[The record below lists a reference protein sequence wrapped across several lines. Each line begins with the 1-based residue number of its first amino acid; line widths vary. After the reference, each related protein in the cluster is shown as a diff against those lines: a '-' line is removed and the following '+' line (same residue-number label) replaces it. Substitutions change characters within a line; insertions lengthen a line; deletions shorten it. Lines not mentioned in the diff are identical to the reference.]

1 MIYGKLFIIVCV
13 YLNLFT
19 LNVNGVNLRQ
29 DSDDIFAKTIVSKTI
44 DDSDLTQVIEYIN
57 YSNLPEKDFEKI
69 LINYEKLSTKNKLF
83 IKQIIRERLDR
94 FEYDEYKNNQNNETN
109 SIIKQ
114 LNKDRNIIYKFIE
127 KEDIWDDIF
136 FKLNKRN
143 PI

>member
-29 DSDDIFAKTIVSKTI
+29 DSDDIFAKTI
-44 DDSDLTQVIEYIN
+44 DDNNLTQVIEYIN

-69 LINYEKLSTKNKLF
+69 LINYEKLSTKNKFF

-94 FEYDEYKNNQNNETN
+94 FEYDEYKNNKNNQNNETN

-114 LNKDRNIIYKFIE
+114 LNKNRNIIYKFIE

>member
-19 LNVNGVNLRQ
+19 LNVNGGNLRQ